1 MRRFL
6 HSQKGQALVELALV
20 VFLFTFFTLG
30 VVQLIML
37 GTAHIKCHQAARR
50 AAWIAGIFNHVKM
63 EEHIDEINAILPGCE
78 IDPHTPGS
86 REAGRKVT
94 VRYHVRAIGPFR
106 MIKKDGFDISAT
118 SAAISYN
125 EKPIVKKLLDQGIQ
139 AVWDA
144 VSGD

>member
-50 AAWIAGIFNHVKM
+50 AAWIVGEVNHAQWPTHLKQ
-63 EEHIDEINAILPGCE
+63 IQGILPGCE
-78 IDPHTPGS
+78 VDPPYPGS
-86 REAGRKVT
+86 RESGRKAT
-94 VRYHVRAIGPFR
+94 VHYHVPAIGPFR
-106 MIKKDGFDISAT
+106 MIKRDGFDISAS
-118 SAAISYN
+118 SAVISYN

-144 VSGD
+144 VAGD

>member
-20 VFLFTFFTLG
+20 VFIFTFFTLG

-50 AAWIAGIFNHVKM
+50 AAWIAGTLNHVNW
-63 EEHIDEINAILPGCE
+63 DRQRNEIQAILPGCTIE
-78 IDPHTPGS
+78 PHTPGS
-86 REAGRKVT
+86 REAGRTAT
-94 VRYHVRAIGPFR
+94 VHYHVPAIGPFR
-106 MIKKDGFDISAT
+106 LIKPGGFDISAS

-125 EKPIVKKLLDQGIQ
+125 EKPKVHDLLTQGIE

-144 VSGD
+144 LSGN